1 MFLYSWK
8 RFLFLMFGCS
18 VAAAF
23 TIDPL
28 FQQTSAQFDEGGAKG
43 LLLNNLSVFRGC
55 EIVFDS
61 GDIPDRG
68 SAKPGPNPGSDK
80 WVNLTFLQ
88 DRIQAMC
95 RGVQTAP
102 QISPTLQEI
111 VKLLN
116 DPYRAAAEAK
126 TAGESSE
133 GGPSE
138 EAFSTPGKV
147 EPAQPPLDFGWG
159 GEADFAANMDDD
171 FGSMGGGDDWGG
183 PDDDD
188 EGQVE
193 QGREGGDYE
202 PGVSFASDGE
212 EDVVR
217 WLEGGAEGRGK
228 SWAGADHWR
237 ARGRPKGEANCP

>member
-1 MFLYSWK
+1 LHQVLRVST
-8 RFLFLMFGCS
+8 LP
-18 VAAAF
+18 AAAF

-61 GDIPDRG
+61 GDVPDRDSTKSRSNSG
-68 SAKPGPNPGSDK
+68 SEK

-88 DRIQAMC
+88 DKVQAMC
-95 RGVQTAP
+95 RGVQAA
-102 QISPTLQEI
+102 QHISPTLQEI

-116 DPYRAAAEAK
+116 DPYRTAAEAEK
-126 TAGESSE
+126 ASESFGGES
-133 GGPSE
+133 G
-138 EAFSTPGKV
+138 EAFLSPVRADSGQ
-147 EPAQPPLDFGWG
+147 PAPSFGWG
-159 GEADFAANMDDD
+159 GGDYTANLEDDA
-171 FGSMGGGDDWGG
+171 GSYGGGDDWWV
-183 PDDDD
+183 PDEDD
-188 EGQVE
+188 EGQIC
-193 QGREGGDYE
+193 QGRPGGDYE

-217 WLEGGAEGRGK
+217 WLEGGAHEGRSK

-237 ARGRPKGEANCP
+237 AKGRPKGI